1 MGYAYFGES
10 NFTADSELIKYVLV
24 ILLTLLT
31 HIN

>member
-1 MGYAYFGES
+1 MFRES